1 MQPYSRL
8 WGWECCNSMGLSSKR
23 REETQRVN
31 YICVLQVCSEVELNI
46 TTTNVTDMFPV
57 NTFDVKQHC
66 QEKWGI
72 DKRQT
77 NIDWPRFIQWIES

>member
-8 WGWECCNSMGLSSKR
+8 WSWECCNSMGLSSKR
-23 REETQRVN
+23 REEIQRVN
-31 YICVLQVCSEVELNI
+31 YTCVLQVCSEVELNV

-72 DKRQT
+72 NKKQT
-77 NIDWPRFIQWIES
+77 NIDWPGFIQWIES